1 MNYDI
6 EINNSMSG
14 NQISA
19 TIKYPCGE
27 ILESWVVNS
36 FIEGAEL
43 VTSCIQENPLIQ
55 HKGCRDEYCGEVP
68 MKKYAQY
75 ALGHYLRNWPE
86 DWNYPTIIQV
96 LKNGNERQE
105 ITASQTYDD
114 ISPEELAILIDY
126 MIEDLSRYFP
136 EIY

>member
-6 EINNSMSG
+6 EINNSMFD

-27 ILESWVVNS
+27 ILESWVVDS

-55 HKGCRDEYCGEVP
+55 HKGFRDEYCGEAP

-75 ALGHYLRNWPE
+75 ALGHYLSYWPE

-105 ITASQTYDD
+105 ISASQTYED
-114 ISPEELAILIDY
+114 ITPEELAILIDY